1 MFIWEETGVPL
12 PLVEYVSMWE
22 LLPLVQAWAVP
33 RRLEWR
39 KQVGLQS
46 RTEGFWK
53 GIKSAKA
60 SYSVFSLCH
69 PQEVVLY
76 SGWIWRASCSHS
88 PSFPAFSSSS
98 TRSLHCGTRRLKRI
112 KSSDGDNDLHTDIYP
127 RSIRVRGGGVSP
139 SCFSYSLLR
148 VNYVPRD

>member
-1 MFIWEETGVPL
+1 MEKAGGVAKQDRGLLERDQVCKGFLLCLFPL
-12 PLVEYVSMWE
+12 PPPGSGP
-22 LLPLVQAWAVP
+22 LLWVNM
-33 RRLEWR
+33 
-39 KQVGLQS
+39 
-46 RTEGFWK
+46 EGQ
-53 GIKSAKA
+53 
-60 SYSVFSLCH
+60 L
-69 PQEVVLY
+69 
-76 SGWIWRASCSHS
+76 SHS